1 MWFFKKEAVKE
12 QPDYMKLF
20 TDILE
25 ALKIA
30 ERRLSSLEIELDALK
45 IRLRKKIVSVDEEK
59 KDIYTGNEL
68 AI

>member
-1 MWFFKKEAVKE
+1 MWFKKEAVKE